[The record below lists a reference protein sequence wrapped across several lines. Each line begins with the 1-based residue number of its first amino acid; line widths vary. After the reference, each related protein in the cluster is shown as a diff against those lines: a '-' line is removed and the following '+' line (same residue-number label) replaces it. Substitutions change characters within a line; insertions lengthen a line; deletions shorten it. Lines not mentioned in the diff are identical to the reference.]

1 VISIS
6 ALAVRIGRER
16 AVKLGKRVKDA
27 ALRLSQSFRA

>member
-6 ALAVRIGRER
+6 ARPSGW

-27 ALRLSQSFRA
+27 ALRLSQFFRA